1 LHEPFLG
8 GAFLMRQIYIYC
20 DGGFGNRFN
29 ALVSGLVIAEK
40 IGLNP
45 LVVWPVNN
53 WCGASYAEL
62 FHEHREVINRELVTF
77 VAQKDQLQFLMVE
90 DHLNIGAPWQSPM
103 AMPSWDELS
112 TYLRSAD
119 ADIFYYTAL
128 IPPFIALDDVKAK
141 VTSLPFQG
149 GIVASAQ
156 RFMIEHNLQAFYGVQ
171 IRKTDFGSH
180 GADDDNLFDLVMGRM
195 DAKFFVC
202 SDDKTVEDRFRL
214 LPNVVTYVKR
224 AYVGKRVDGTWTDPT
239 VDHSGRIYA
248 GNVNRNAQSVKDAL
262 VDLIILSYSNV
273 VRTSGS
279 TFLSTALLL
288 KATRDPN

>member
-1 LHEPFLG
+1 
-8 GAFLMRQIYIYC
+8 MRQIYIYC

-40 IGLNP
+40 MGLKP

-171 IRKTDFGSH
+171 IRKTDFGAN
-180 GADDDNLFDLVMGRM
+180 GADDQNLCELISNRQ
-195 DAKFFVC
+195 DAVFFVC
-202 SDDKTVEDRFRL
+202 SDDKAVEDRFRS
-214 LPNVVTYVKR
+214 LPNVVAFVKD
-224 AYVGKRVDGTWTDPT
+224 AYVEKRTDSGWLAET
-239 VDHSGRIYA
+239 IDHSGRNYA
-248 GNVNRNAQSVKDAL
+248 SNVNRGQQSVIEAL
-262 VDLIILSYSNV
+262 VDLLILSHSQI
-273 VRTSGS
+273 VRMRISLIVNTYFGR
-279 TFLSTALLL
+279 T
-288 KATRDPN
+288 